1 MFEVLLASAVPH
13 VVRPGRLCG
22 SLLMHAIVIT
32 LLVGAAGSGRKD
44 VLAGNPSLVVLPVAF
59 VTSAPR
65 PPAPPPNAPADRV
78 VVKPQT
84 IARPPTGFQTVVA
97 PLDIPPLPPIDFTE
111 RPFDPRDYTGRG
123 VEGGTHDGVFGATRT
138 VSRRRPGGGE
148 EIVYTA
154 DTDDFRFQAAVL
166 LSQPEPRYPPI
177 LQQVGVEGHVLLR
190 FVVDTTGRVDKRSIE
205 VVEASDEQFT
215 RPARESVIRA
225 RFRPALMS
233 GSPVR
238 QLAEQ
243 SMRFAL
249 RY

>member
-1 MFEVLLASAVPH
+1 V
-13 VVRPGRLCG
+13 CG
-22 SLLMHAIVIT
+22 SLLVHAVAIT

-44 VLAGNPSLVVLPVAF
+44 DLVGNPSLVVLPVAF

-65 PPAPPPNAPADRV
+65 PPAPPPSPGADRV
-78 VVKPQT
+78 ITKHQA
-84 IARPPTGFQTVVA
+84 IAPAPAGFQTVVA
-97 PLDIPPLPPIDFTE
+97 PLDIPPLPPIDFNE

-123 VEGGTHDGVFGATRT
+123 VEGGTHDGVFGAIRT
-138 VSRRRPGGGE
+138 VRRGRPGGGE
-148 EIVYTA
+148 EVVYTT

-166 LSQPEPRYPPI
+166 ISQPEPRYPTI

-190 FVVDTTGRVDKRSIE
+190 FVVDTTGRVDKGSIE
-205 VVEASDEQFT
+205 VVEASDEQFI

-243 SMRFAL
+243 SMRFAI